1 MSEEPRPYGLGLST
15 TAVEKRRKQLEAWR
29 NSSTNLESG
38 HVGYRHSS
46 KVKFSKGVMLLAAVS
61 NGDEK
66 EVERLVN
73 EDNANV
79 NYKNSD
85 GLTAVHQVS
94 SFALDIHVHIIII
107 LVNKEYLLILVCL
120 FMMLYYKLPSAY
132 L

>member
-1 MSEEPRPYGLGLST
+1 MTEEPPRPYGLGLST
-15 TAVEKRRKQLEAWR
+15 TAVEKRRQQLEAWR

-38 HVGYRHSS
+38 QVSYRHTS

-73 EDNANV
+73 EDNANI

-85 GLTAVHQVS
+85 GLTAVHQVI
-94 SFALDIHVHIIII
+94 DKKQIYVYNI
-107 LVNKEYLLILVCL
+107 
-120 FMMLYYKLPSAY
+120 YK
-132 L
+132 